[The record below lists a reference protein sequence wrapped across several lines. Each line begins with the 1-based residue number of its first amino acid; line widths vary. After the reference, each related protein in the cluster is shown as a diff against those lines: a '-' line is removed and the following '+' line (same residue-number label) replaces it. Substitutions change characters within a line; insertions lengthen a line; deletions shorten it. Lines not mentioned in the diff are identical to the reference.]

1 MKLKIVDWLK
11 KHLWHMGLLVL
22 ALIILAPILI
32 SALAPRVSS
41 EVSADGLL
49 GYIIQAVS
57 AAGTIFLAHVAIR
70 QNERFKEENDLAQQ
84 RLEELTKRSNELSII
99 GKVFDYERNK
109 LAEIRQAGD
118 ALIHACDPETM
129 NKEIFGYLGE
139 HSIRTAKKIDAPLL
153 AQRINNSFS
162 GFCIAL
168 RCDPQY
174 ADGNNT
180 LTASALYLSNKAR
193 KYLDTLLDVLERA
206 DQKDEDTENSKSSIR
221 EALEQAITLFNI
233 QYWQMISEKT
243 KRIDTIIYEN
253 KSLDEIKEMCSFFK
267 EGEKPK

>member
-1 MKLKIVDWLK
+1 MKSQISKWFK
-11 KHLWHMGLLVL
+11 KHIWCIVLTVFAVLILVPV
-22 ALIILAPILI
+22 LITILAP
-32 SALAPRVSS
+32 SVSS
-41 EVSADGLL
+41 EISADGML
-49 GYIIQAVS
+49 GYIIQSVS
-57 AAGTIFLAHVAIR
+57 AAGTILLAYVAIR

-84 RLEELTKRSNELSII
+84 RLEELTKRANELSII

-129 NKEIFGYLGE
+129 VKELFGYFGE
-139 HSIRTAKKIDAPLL
+139 HSIKTAKKIDAPLL
-153 AQRINNSFS
+153 DQRISNSFS

-168 RCDPQY
+168 QCDPQY
-174 ADGNNT
+174 ADGNNA
-180 LTASALYLSNKAR
+180 LTASALYLSNNAR
-193 KYLDTLLDVLERA
+193 KYLDALLDVLARE

-253 KSLDEIKEMCSFFK
+253 KSLDEIKEMCSFLK
-267 EGEKPK
+267 EGEKAK

>member
-1 MKLKIVDWLK
+1 MKIVDWLK

-139 HSIRTAKKIDAPLL
+139 HSIRTAKKSML
-153 AQRINNSFS
+153 
-162 GFCIAL
+162 
-168 RCDPQY
+168 
-174 ADGNNT
+174 
-180 LTASALYLSNKAR
+180 LYLP
-193 KYLDTLLDVLERA
+193 
-206 DQKDEDTENSKSSIR
+206 R
-221 EALEQAITLFNI
+221 E
-233 QYWQMISEKT
+233 
-243 KRIDTIIYEN
+243 
-253 KSLDEIKEMCSFFK
+253 
-267 EGEKPK
+267 

>member
-1 MKLKIVDWLK
+1 MKFQISKWFK
-11 KHLWHMGLLVL
+11 KHIWCIVLTVFAVLILVPV
-22 ALIILAPILI
+22 LITILAP
-32 SALAPRVSS
+32 SVSS
-41 EVSADGLL
+41 EISADGML

-57 AAGTIFLAHVAIR
+57 AAGTILLAYVAIR

-84 RLEELTKRSNELSII
+84 RLEELTKRANELSII

-139 HSIRTAKKIDAPLL
+139 HSIRTAKKIDAPIL

-180 LTASALYLSNKAR
+180 LTASALYLSNNAR
-193 KYLDTLLDVLERA
+193 KYLDTLLDVLARE
-206 DQKDEDTENSKSSIR
+206 DQKDEDTEDVNSSIR
-221 EALEQAITLFNI
+221 EALEQAIKLFSI
-233 QYWQMISEKT
+233 HYWRMIAEKT
-243 KRIDTIIYEN
+243 KKIDTIIYEN
-253 KSLDEIKEMCSFFK
+253 KSLDEIKKMCSFLK
-267 EGEKPK
+267 EGEKQK